1 MTMIKMRQ
9 QPDWLFQYEE
19 TLDTG
24 ETARIEYD
32 KEGDTLEVFFAD
44 GSGKGLEL
52 ADEIVLRYEPKTDNP
67 LSLILLNYS
76 HLIKPT
82 EYGPE
87 SFRLNGMEHLPPSER
102 QKIMTMLTST
112 PLNRFLRVSALALSS
127 DETQLVPI
135 TYVRQQLAVAI

>member
-1 MTMIKMRQ
+1 MKLPRS
-9 QPDWLFQYEE
+9 DWLFQTEE

-32 KEGDTLEVFFAD
+32 KEGDILEVFFAD

-52 ADEIVLRYEPKTDNP
+52 ADEIVLRYEPETGNP
-67 LSLILLNYS
+67 LSLILLTFS

-87 SFRLNGMEHLPPSER
+87 SFRLNGIEHLSTAER
-102 QKIMTMLTST
+102 KTIMAMLTSA
-112 PLNRFLRVSALALSS
+112 PVNRFLKVSALALSA
-127 DETQLVPI
+127 DKDQLVPI
-135 TYVRQQLAVAI
+135 TYVRQQLATAI

>member
-1 MTMIKMRQ
+1 MRQ

-32 KEGDTLEVFFAD
+32 KEGDILEVFFAD

-135 TYVRQQLAVAI
+135 TYIRQQLAVAL